1 MSDNATTWTTCLKIT
16 RADGVMLG
24 LTELDR
30 PLEIDGLTYVSASGY
45 TPSAYASGDGLAVD
59 NADVEGLLA
68 VAGIEREDIRA
79 GLYDLAGIELFIW
92 DWQAGALVKLIAT
105 GNWGECT
112 LYRGRFTAEFRSLAQ
127 KLQQTVGR
135 IYTAGCDAELGDA
148 RCRVLIGPL
157 TVSGTLTGQ
166 TSRLQVVDTAR
177 VEADGAWRG
186 GLLTFTSG
194 ANAGRTHEVRASLAT
209 GHLTLL
215 LPLAYDIAV
224 GDTYTLAPGCDKSLE
239 TCRDVYANVANFRGF
254 PHVPGTLEVLRFG
267 KRSS

>member
-1 MSDNATTWTTCLKIT
+1 MSDTATTWTTCLKIT

-30 PLEIDGLTYVSASGY
+30 PLEIDGLTYLSASGY
-45 TPSAYASGDGLAVD
+45 TPTAYASGDGLAVD

-79 GLYDLAGIELFIW
+79 GLYDLAKITLFVW
-92 DWQAGALVKLIAT
+92 DWQAGTQIKLIAT

-112 LYRGRFTAEFRSLAQ
+112 LYRGRFVAEFRSLAQ

-148 RCRVLIGPL
+148 RCRVNVPAL
-157 TVSGTLTGQ
+157 TVSGTIDSQ
-166 TSRLQVVDTAR
+166 TSRMQVVDTAR
-177 VEADGAWRG
+177 TEADGAWRG

-194 ANAGRTHEVRASLAT
+194 ANAGRSYELRTSLAT

-215 LPLAYDIAV
+215 LPLAYNIAA

>member
-1 MSDNATTWTTCLKIT
+1 MSDTATTWTTCLKIT

-30 PLEIDGLTYVSASGY
+30 PLEIDGLTYLSASGY

-68 VAGIEREDIRA
+68 AAGIEREDIRA
-79 GLYDLAGIELFIW
+79 GLYDLAGITLFVW
-92 DWQAGALVKLIAT
+92 DWQAGTQIKLIAT

-112 LYRGRFTAEFRSLAQ
+112 LYRGRFVAEFRSLAQ

-148 RCRVLIGPL
+148 RCRVNLPALI
-157 TVSGTLTGQ
+157 VSGTLDSQ
-166 TSRLQVVDTAR
+166 TSRMQVVDAAR

-186 GLLTFTSG
+186 GLLTFTGG
-194 ANAGRTHEVRASLAT
+194 ANAGRSYEVRASLAT

-215 LPLAYDIAV
+215 LPLAYDIAA
-224 GDTYTLAPGCDKSLE
+224 GDTYTLAPGCDKRLE
-239 TCRDVYANVANFRGF
+239 TCRDVYANVVNFRGF
-254 PHVPGTLEVLRFG
+254 HHVPGTLEVLRFG